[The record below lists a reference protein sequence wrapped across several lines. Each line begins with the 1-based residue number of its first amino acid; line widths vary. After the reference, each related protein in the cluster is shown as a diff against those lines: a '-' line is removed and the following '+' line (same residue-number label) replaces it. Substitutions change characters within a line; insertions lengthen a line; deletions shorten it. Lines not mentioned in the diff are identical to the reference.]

1 MVSASVWRLL
11 TVVVFWLLV
20 ALRAARSS
28 LYLMKYTVRSKPS
41 TLFLQNNSYKSSSQE
56 LLFFCPFRVCQN
68 NLLLLPLQNQKL
80 ALSF

>member
-20 ALRAARSS
+20 VLRAARSS
-28 LYLMKYTVRSKPS
+28 LYLMKYTVRSNPS

-56 LLFFCPFRVCQN
+56 LLFFVLCLV
-68 NLLLLPLQNQKL
+68 LLYASPKH
-80 ALSF
+80 AF